1 MIAHASRCGIVQ
13 TAQPAWDIRPGLAR
27 ALPGGIRLITG
38 SAGGSAPVLSTRIEA
53 LPGLRPERWFSAGAR
68 TGWPRYVAGV
78 VALAAAY
85 YGAAKAGQSLQY
97 TASVSA
103 IWPPAGVGIAALY
116 LYGLRWWPGV
126 LIAEIV
132 VNGELL
138 FGASPLPLGSLGGQ
152 QAGNMAEILVGAILL
167 RHLIGSRADLD
178 SAQRV
183 GGMVLALAVATA
195 VSAIVGALSMLAG
208 DVVDPSEAPTFLRTW
223 WLGDFAG
230 ALVVV
235 PAALVWL

>member
-68 TGWPRYVAGV
+68 TGWPRYVVGI

-116 LYGLRWWPGV
+116 LFGLRWWPGV
-126 LIAEIV
+126 LLGDLV
-132 VNGELL
+132 VNIELL
-138 FGASPLPLGSLGGQ
+138 VGHHSLP
-152 QAGNMAEILVGAILL
+152 A
-167 RHLIGSRADLD
+167 
-178 SAQRV
+178 
-183 GGMVLALAVATA
+183 
-195 VSAIVGALSMLAG
+195 
-208 DVVDPSEAPTFLRTW
+208 
-223 WLGDFAG
+223 
-230 ALVVV
+230 
-235 PAALVWL
+235 AALVGQQF